1 MAAKINCIICEKV
14 IKEPEGKS
22 KGQDSVFCEGTCQ
35 GWLHRTC
42 AGLPKQ
48 IFQAISTSQDPFLCQ
63 CCRSI
68 KQEDTI
74 KDLHNTICDL
84 KGVINNLTEKW
95 ANHEPTPP
103 IQCSFAEPVLS
114 TPPTKEA
121 MSLPTLTPNPED
133 HKYNIVVYGIQECK
147 KGSSRHI
154 RLSED
159 IGAVASLVQKVD
171 DSIPAQS
178 IRDCVRLGK
187 YKEERHRPILVKL
200 SRTCEVSAILA
211 GRRNLRASPGFSIK
225 PDMTKAERLIES
237 TLMKKRWELIQ
248 SGTER
253 KDIKIK
259 GTTIWVKDMKYG
271 SVVNSVYKPHAMLDN
286 DQAKPNPVHTEA
298 SNSVSPRESTQ
309 LDNSEHTDPNPGTL
323 PEASQQD

>member
-1 MAAKINCIICEKV
+1 MRESNQGTWGQKQR
-14 IKEPEGKS
+14 PEFRLLWWHLPGLATQNLCWAS
-22 KGQDSVFCEGTCQ
+22 KAD
-35 GWLHRTC
+35 
-42 AGLPKQ
+42 
-48 IFQAISTSQDPFLCQ
+48 ISGHFYLS
-63 CCRSI
+63 
-68 KQEDTI
+68 
-74 KDLHNTICDL
+74 
-84 KGVINNLTEKW
+84 G
-95 ANHEPTPP
+95 P
-103 IQCSFAEPVLS
+103 IPVLT

-121 MSLPTLTPNPED
+121 MSLPTLTPNPKD
-133 HKYNIVVYGIQECK
+133 RKYNIVVYGIQECK

-211 GRRNLRASPGFSIK
+211 GHRNLRASPGFSIK
-225 PDMTKAERLIES
+225 PNMTKAERLIES

-248 SGTER
+248 SGMER

-259 GTTIWVKDMKYG
+259 GTTIWVKDIYMKYG
-271 SVVNSVYKPHAMLDN
+271 SIVNSVYKPHAMLDN
-286 DQAKPNPVHTEA
+286 D
-298 SNSVSPRESTQ
+298 
-309 LDNSEHTDPNPGTL
+309 
-323 PEASQQD
+323 